1 MIDTPSVPK
10 PREST
15 WLWLFKIISG
25 LLIVVFLG
33 IHFVV
38 NHLLAPQGLLTY
50 EEVILYFK
58 NPIVPVM
65 EVLFLVFVI
74 AHSLTGLRSI
84 FLDLNPS
91 DKLLR
96 VVDIVF
102 IVAGVGFAVYGIW
115 LAWVIAS
122 TSV

>member
-96 VVDIVF
+96 AVDIVF

>member
-1 MIDTPSVPK
+1 M
-10 PREST
+10 
-15 WLWLFKIISG
+15 
-25 LLIVVFLG
+25 
-33 IHFVV
+33 V

-96 VVDIVF
+96 AVDIVF

>member
-10 PREST
+10 TREGT

-25 LLIVVFLG
+25 LLIVVLLGVHFL
-33 IHFVV
+33 V
-38 NHLLAPQGLLTY
+38 NHLLAPQGLLSY
-50 EEVILYFK
+50 EEVIRYFD

-65 EVLFLVFVI
+65 EVGFLVFVI

-84 FLDLNPS
+84 LLDLNPS

-96 VVDIVF
+96 AADVVF
-102 IVAGVGFAVYGIW
+102 ILAGVGFTVYGIW

-122 TSV
+122 ASV